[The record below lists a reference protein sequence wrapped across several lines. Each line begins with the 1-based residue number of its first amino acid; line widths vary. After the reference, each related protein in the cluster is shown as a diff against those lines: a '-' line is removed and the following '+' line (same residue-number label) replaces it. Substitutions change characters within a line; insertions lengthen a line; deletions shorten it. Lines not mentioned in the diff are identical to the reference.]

1 VVIKW
6 TGQVESPFPGSLT
19 STFLYRQ
26 VEVMSDEEERFV
38 DEAARRGAAAASMR
52 LRDRM
57 VGPLLPLNATSR
69 GEAP

>member
-1 VVIKW
+1 
-6 TGQVESPFPGSLT
+6 
-19 STFLYRQ
+19 

-57 VGPLLPLNATSR
+57 VLPLPSSSSSLLLSSLELRDTTIY
-69 GEAP
+69 EP